1 MAGMAR
7 SRGRPHGARTR
18 GPRAVAVTV
27 AVSTLL
33 APFLSACT
41 SDEPE
46 SSPPAAKPVALHVE
60 TGRGAGSLSDEART
74 TVETQVGDVL
84 SKYVVSGFLGDY
96 PRDDLIRAFDDFT
109 AGASRKAAKDVDLL
123 TGARFQNASAIR
135 ATRLDAR
142 LSVLVL
148 GREVVGATAAVRFG
162 FEAEVDGEQQPFSL
176 RGRFLLKDEGGTWTV
191 FGYAVRRD
199 DGGTAEAEVSS

>member
-7 SRGRPHGARTR
+7 SRGRPHGRRTR

-27 AVSTLL
+27 AVSTLV

-41 SDEPE
+41 GDEPE
-46 SSPPAAKPVALHVE
+46 DAPPASEQVTLHVDA
-60 TGRGAGSLSDEART
+60 GRGAGSLSDEART

-84 SKYVVSGFLGDY
+84 SHYVVSGFLGEY
-96 PRDDLIRAFDDFT
+96 PRDDLVRAFDDFT
-109 AGASRKAAKDVDLL
+109 AGAAREAAKDVDLL
-123 TGARFQNASAIR
+123 TGARFQDASAIR

-162 FEAEVDGEQQPFSL
+162 FEAEVDGESQPFSL
-176 RGRFLLKDEGGTWTV
+176 RGRFLLKDDAGTWTV
-191 FGYAVRRD
+191 FGYDVQRD
-199 DGGTAEAEVSS
+199 DGGTAEAEVSP